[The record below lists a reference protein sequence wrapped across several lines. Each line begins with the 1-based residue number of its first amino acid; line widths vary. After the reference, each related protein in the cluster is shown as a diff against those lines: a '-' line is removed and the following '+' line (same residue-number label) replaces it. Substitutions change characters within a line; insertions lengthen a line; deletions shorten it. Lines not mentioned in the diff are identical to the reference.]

1 MNKYIAIL
9 SVGPVQGFIASARK
23 SRDLWSGSW
32 LLSEISKAGA
42 KSLKEQ
48 GATLIFPAISKEDE
62 NKLEKNSEFSVG
74 NKLQAVIEAETP
86 EELTQLLENTTK
98 AIKARFADEVQAVRS
113 QLSDN
118 EIRTDIWKS
127 QEKDYVEVQYA
138 WVQLESDYK
147 KAVEKASR
155 LLASRKA
162 TRDFLI
168 NNPDPYQREFMLPK
182 SSLDG
187 IRETVLPESKN
198 PKSKQSKQDDKKLK
212 PRTRAKLA
220 LSDSEQL
227 DCVGIIKRLGFEE
240 KSEQF
245 TPFSRICADSW
256 IEKLV
261 KDEEDLTKI
270 TNHYKELIDNTKGS
284 DITIATRV
292 AGNKDTD
299 KKSIYKNFAYD
310 GEYLYKSRIEASI
323 NKWKGNDDAMADE
336 LDLLK
341 QILKPLWKKYGQ
353 PQTYGVMLLAD
364 GDKMGELIDE
374 AKDLQKHQEITTA
387 LSKFAESVR
396 GIMQKSRGHCIY
408 AGGDDVLGLVPLD
421 KAYKCADELRTSFSK
436 ELKEVSDKLKVATP
450 TLSVGLAICHNM
462 TPFAVIRDYAKQA
475 ESHAKGDHCPIDER
489 RNALGIVLS
498 VRSGADTKLR
508 LRWDDA
514 SAHEA
519 LDKWV
524 NCYNDNK
531 LPSKV
536 AYAIRD
542 IDLHT
547 KEIAKDDNDLH
558 TKIQTAEVKRML
570 DQSRTEKGKE
580 IDKELIK
587 DLSDRAKDIGLEE
600 LANELI
606 VARWLSAK
614 TGQDLGK
621 VGE

>member
-48 GATLIFPAISKEDE
+48 GATLIFPHIDDV
-62 NKLEKNSEFSVG
+62 KLLNENSEFSVG
-74 NKLQAVIEAETP
+74 NKLQVLINTDNQD
-86 EELTQLLENTTK
+86 ELTKIIENAK
-98 AIKARFADEVQAVRS
+98 EAIKVRFANEVQAVRS
-113 QLSDN
+113 QLSDH
-118 EIRTDIWKS
+118 EIRTNIWQS
-127 QEKDYVEVQYA
+127 QKDDYVEVQCA
-138 WVQLESDYK
+138 WAMIDGDDGYS
-147 KAVEKASR
+147 KAVKTASR
-155 LLASRKA
+155 ALASRKA

-168 NNPDPYQREFMLPK
+168 NNPNPYQREFMLPK

-187 IRETVLPESKN
+187 VRETVLLESK
-198 PKSKQSKQDDKKLK
+198 KSKSENKQLKLK
-212 PRTRAKLA
+212 TRAKLG

-227 DCVGIIKRLGFEE
+227 DCVGVVKRLGFA
-240 KSEQF
+240 KSKNEDKEVTAEQF
-245 TPFSRICADSW
+245 TAFSRICADSW
-256 IEKLV
+256 I
-261 KDEEDLTKI
+261 DEVFVNGKNSQALATI
-270 TNHYKELIDNTKGS
+270 KEYYESLIKADV
-284 DITIATRV
+284 ATRV
-292 AGNKDTD
+292 
-299 KKSIYKNFAYD
+299 
-310 GEYLYKSRIEASI
+310 
-323 NKWKGNDDAMADE
+323 KGNDGVYRLFPFESEFLYESRIDAGIIE
-336 LDLLK
+336 WKGLDDSIGDSLK
-341 QILKPLWKKYGQ
+341 GLKTALKPLWKEYGQ

-364 GDKMGELIDE
+364 GDKMGELIDKANSLE
-374 AKDLQKHQEITTA
+374 DHQAITTA

-396 GIMQKSRGHCIY
+396 QTMQDNRGHCIY

-421 KAYKCADELRTSFSK
+421 KAYKCADNLQKSFNAALQKVSK
-436 ELKEVSDKLKVATP
+436 NLGADTP

-475 ESHAKGDHCPIDER
+475 ESHAKGDHCSIAKR

-508 LRWDDA
+508 LRWDDEN
-514 SAHEA
+514 AHNA

-524 NCYNDNK
+524 SCYNDNE

-542 IDLHT
+542 IDLRT
-547 KEIAKDDNDLH
+547 KDISDDDEDLL
-558 TKIQTAEVKRML
+558 KNIQTAEVKRML
-570 DQSRTEKGKE
+570 KQSRTEKGKE
-580 IDKELIK
+580 IDKELIEY
-587 DLSDRAKDIGLEE
+587 LSDRANDIELEE

-621 VGE
+621 IGE